1 MIHPTDNQFEQLAKC
16 LKYLGFTTI
25 CDIVFGVFIFS
36 WLLTRHV
43 FYLVTCWSIYSDLPR
58 LITPACYRGTADN
71 LQGPFPVPE
80 NGWSHLLD
88 PFRDPLGSVCWNNN
102 IMLGFLSY
110 LLILQVMMIM
120 WSVFIIRVAMR
131 VLKGNSAEDIRSDEE
146 GEEYGEEEEFEYEE
160 AQPLEEEVGVEAI
173 DLKGW
178 ERRTG
183 VKRAASSSGV
193 SLSGHSDRKELL
205 NRIGCEKQID

>member
-25 CDIVFGVFIFS
+25 CDIVFRVFIFS

-43 FYLVTCWSIYSDLPR
+43 FYLMTCWSIYSDLPR
-58 LITPACYRGTADN
+58 LVTPACYRGTADN

-88 PFRDPLGSVCWNNN
+88 PFRDPAGIVCWNNN

-110 LLILQVMMIM
+110 LLFLQVMMIM
-120 WSVFIIRVAMR
+120 WFALIIRVAMR
-131 VLKGNSAEDIRSDEE
+131 VLKGDSAEDLRSDAE
-146 GEEYGEEEEFEYEE
+146 GEEEEFEYE

-178 ERRTG
+178 ERRSSA
-183 VKRAASSSGV
+183 KRAATSSSGV
-193 SLSGHSDRKELL
+193 SLPGHSSDRKELL